1 MKTSRRTYFEAIWS
15 NEASLLF
22 VVVEVERPL
31 GRNRGKAGADRV
43 FSESDAGGDDRLVGS
58 RRTADGRVD
67 VDLDVEVVSVE
78 LGKMKSWL
86 NVAT

>member
-1 MKTSRRTYFEAIWS
+1 MWTWFIRVSVAGRKE
-15 NEASLLF
+15 SLTQV